1 MQNAITGSLFLI
13 LLAGAAAAQ
22 ERIAEQDGLGIV
34 LEELLTER
42 GTINLEFGTTISA
55 SSIDGVSGLYQ
66 TIETWTGEFIS
77 VPVDLGVTDRQT
89 DTVLGTLGLRY
100 GLTARSEI
108 YARATLR
115 YDNVRFSDETN
126 GLTESLSSSA
136 FQSLIAGMNYRF
148 SEDGE
153 QPGLIGFAEVA
164 LLENTAARGTDI
176 ETGRSGAVGVTAYR
190 VLDPVVLSLTTG
202 YAANLE
208 RTVGADILDPGD
220 NVFFNPSIGFAV
232 NNELTLTGG
241 FNLNYATQA
250 DERNSTRQGSR
261 NTTSDLQFGLAY
273 AWDKQTTLRADVS
286 TRVLGDDTFTA
297 ALFLTRKF
305 GRD

>member
-1 MQNAITGSLFLI
+1 M
-13 LLAGAAAAQ
+13 
-22 ERIAEQDGLGIV
+22 
-34 LEELLTER
+34 
-42 GTINLEFGTTISA
+42 
-55 SSIDGVSGLYQ
+55 SGLYQ

-148 SEDGE
+148 FEDGE

-176 ETGRSGAVGVTAYR
+176 QTGRSGAVGVTAYR

-241 FNLNYATQA
+241 FNLIYATQA